1 MTKAPKIP
9 PEQQSFAGQK
19 PDVDGDSGDRRDRRT
34 DVRTGQPGDAGINKA
49 QEGRFGDI
57 HQNTHHQGYQQ
68 DR

>member
-19 PDVDGDSGDRRDRRT
+19 PDVEGESRDRRDQRT
-34 DVRTGQPGDAGINKA
+34 DVHDGQPGDAGINTA
-49 QEGRFGDI
+49 EQGRFGDI